1 MESFGVHSLEAIS
14 VCRFESRRFTPE
26 RARISMLKYCREGA
40 LRSRVGDY
48 APGVPGMRSDI
59 SRGFQ
64 QCKAFIVPM
73 LHLHHLSSLAI
84 WRAINNVCVVS
95 PRD

>member
-1 MESFGVHSLEAIS
+1 MHSLEAIS

-64 QCKAFIVPM
+64 QCKAFI
-73 LHLHHLSSLAI
+73 LSAYVAFTSLSI
-84 WRAINNVCVVS
+84 KPSYIEGNKQCVCCFAM
-95 PRD
+95 